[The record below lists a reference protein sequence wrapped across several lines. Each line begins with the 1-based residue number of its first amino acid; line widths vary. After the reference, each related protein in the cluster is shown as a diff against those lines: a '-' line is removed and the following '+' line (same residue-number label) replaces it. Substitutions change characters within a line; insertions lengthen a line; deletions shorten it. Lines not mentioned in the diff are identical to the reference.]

1 MNFKLVHQTD
11 KQRFYES
18 DVEITKFPN
27 ERFNLQKEFED
38 IKARLKEGVEM
49 LNDKVFIVCVSD
61 AHTHLERLVFAA
73 TKYKLPSGEVV
84 YAPISMLQI
93 DGAHTMMIH
102 GGDARSM
109 KPDEVYL
116 RRIKMFNKHTEVT
129 NEIH

>member
-11 KQRFYES
+11 RQRFYES

-27 ERFNLQKEFED
+27 ERFDLEKEVAYG
-38 IKARLKEGVEM
+38 KSRLKEGVEM
-49 LNDKVFIVCVSD
+49 LNEKVFVVCISD

-73 TKYKLPSGEVV
+73 TKYKLPNGEIT
-84 YAPISMLQI
+84 YGPMSMLQI
-93 DGAHTMMIH
+93 DGSHTMMIH

-116 RRIKMFNKHTEVT
+116 RRIKMFNK
-129 NEIH
+129 